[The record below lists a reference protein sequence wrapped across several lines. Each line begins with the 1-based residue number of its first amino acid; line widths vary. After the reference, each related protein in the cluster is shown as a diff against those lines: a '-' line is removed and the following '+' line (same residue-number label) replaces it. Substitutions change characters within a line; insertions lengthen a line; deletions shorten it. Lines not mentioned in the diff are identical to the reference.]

1 MSLGPTNSF
10 QTWFDRHLRTRPLSE
25 DVFGA
30 DFAGR
35 EIIYDAQNKDLFQK
49 MLLNYL

>member
-1 MSLGPTNSF
+1 MSIGKSNSF
-10 QTWFDRHLRTRPLSE
+10 QTWFDQHLRSRALNE

-35 EIIYDAQNKDLFQK
+35 EIIYDPQNKDLF
-49 MLLNYL
+49 